1 MTRFTWKRA
10 SSSAAALPPRTGS
23 AAGAD
28 GWSTDAIGPSRSA
41 PSYPGSSGRRLTA
54 RVGVFLR
61 LPLRALGLL
70 VRRVLVRPAA
80 PTVPAAPESLTRIF
94 GGLLLWGFRGLVRG
108 IFVRRERAAALG
120 RGLRWTS
127 RRWRR
132 SRGRR
137 GAGKPGDTQGQTRQ
151 AASGQTDR
159 EGGEG
164 RGFAHDASSSAAVA
178 RRGVFLESVPDVR
191 TTSQLTESPL

>member
-10 SSSAAALPPRTGS
+10 SSS

-41 PSYPGSSGRRLTA
+41 PSYPGSSGWRRRPPRPRHRRLTA

-108 IFVRRERAAALG
+108 IFVVNVPPPLGVGCAGLVADGDGLVAGAALANPEIPRARPARPPPARPIAKVVRAG
-120 RGLRWTS
+120 GLRMMPP
-127 RRWRR
+127 
-132 SRGRR
+132 
-137 GAGKPGDTQGQTRQ
+137 A
-151 AASGQTDR
+151 
-159 EGGEG
+159 E
-164 RGFAHDASSSAAVA
+164 AAVA
-178 RRGVFLESVPDVR
+178 RRSVFLDSVPDVW
-191 TTSQLTESPL
+191 TTSQPTESPL